1 MKYKNLGQN
10 IPQEAR
16 KELNEKILH
25 LIACN
30 QAAANGITPEDI
42 YNAYTGDG
50 GLHGLNF
57 SDFDNYA
64 EFSSAKKEI
73 ENGQFFTSHP
83 ICEFVMAALAMNK
96 QELVADL
103 TCGMG
108 NFFNFVP
115 VESNAYGCE
124 IDAKAYKVAHYLYPA
139 ANLVRDDIRSY
150 SIPLKMDYVAG
161 NPRLI

>member
-1 MKYKNLGQN
+1 
-10 IPQEAR
+10 
-16 KELNEKILH
+16 
-25 LIACN
+25 
-30 QAAANGITPEDI
+30 
-42 YNAYTGDG
+42 
-50 GLHGLNF
+50 
-57 SDFDNYA
+57 
-64 EFSSAKKEI
+64 
-73 ENGQFFTSHP
+73 
-83 ICEFVMAALAMNK
+83 MAALAMNK

-124 IDAKAYKVAHYLYPA
+124 IDASRPIRLRIICTRQ
-139 ANLVRDDIRSY
+139 LIWFEMIFRSY

>member
-1 MKYKNLGQN
+1 M
-10 IPQEAR
+10 A
-16 KELNEKILH
+16 
-25 LIACN
+25 
-30 QAAANGITPEDI
+30 
-42 YNAYTGDG
+42 
-50 GLHGLNF
+50 
-57 SDFDNYA
+57 S
-64 EFSSAKKEI
+64 
-73 ENGQFFTSHP
+73 FFTSHP

-96 QELVADL
+96 QELIVADL